1 MAMFSSPLNPA
12 MANLITFLAVI
23 SITVMR
29 LYAVFVSPLDLS
41 VDEAQYWLWSLTPE
55 AGYFTKPPMIAWL
68 ISIGTSL
75 AGSGEAGIR
84 LMAPIFHGI
93 TALILW
99 KLAGELYHPMAGR
112 LAALGWVT
120 LPAVGLASV
129 VMSTDTPLL
138 LFTSVMILALSPLAM
153 GRSLSLMEYSLAGI
167 MLGLGFLSKY
177 AAIYSLIS
185 IGIIWL
191 LNRQFRQLMRLK
203 NWVVFLISALIV
215 VSPNLIWNWQNG
227 FATITHLE
235 HNANIREASISIIS
249 GFYFLLSQA
258 AVIGPI
264 LLLAAVMAIG
274 TTAKHKGFL
283 LAFMAPPLIVITIQ
297 ASISEANANW
307 AILAWPPAIILVSG
321 WLCDSSSRLKRSWW
335 LAFIG
340 ASNIG
345 VIGMLWLMSITG
357 SMGIL
362 TPSSDPLRH
371 LRGWDIHHAD
381 ISAFIAPHSG
391 ATIIT
396 DRRVT
401 TALLTHRFRNTNI
414 RVRILDNDNI
424 PSNHY
429 EAYFSFSPSAH
440 DRPVIPVFPVFPVFL
455 VTESRQPLN
464 IDGVAWTGAMT
475 ISQAK
480 ISDQRE
486 RIFYIFE
493 GMDSG
498 N

>member
-1 MAMFSSPLNPA
+1 MASSPLNLSL
-12 MANLITFLAVI
+12 ANLITFLAVI
-23 SITVMR
+23 SITIMR

-55 AGYFTKPPMIAWL
+55 AGYFTKPPMIAWV

-84 LMAPIFHGI
+84 LMAPVFHGI

-99 KLAGELYHPMAGR
+99 KLADELYHPMAGR

-129 VMSTDTPLL
+129 VISSDTPLL
-138 LFTSVMILALSPLAM
+138 LFTSAMMLALSPLAM
-153 GRSLSLMEYSLAGI
+153 GRSLSLTTYSLAGI

-185 IGIIWL
+185 LGISIGIIWL
-191 LNRQFRQLMRLK
+191 MNRQFRQLMRLRD
-203 NWVVFLISALIV
+203 WGVFLLSALIV
-215 VSPNLIWNWQNG
+215 ISPNLIWNWQNG
-227 FATITHLE
+227 FATISHLE
-235 HNANIREASISIIS
+235 HNANIRDASISIIS
-249 GFYFLLSQA
+249 GLHFLVSQA
-258 AVIGPI
+258 AVTGPV
-264 LLLAAVMAIG
+264 LLLAVVMAIS
-274 TTAKHKGFL
+274 TSVKHKAFL

-297 ASISEANANW
+297 AMISEANANW

-321 WLCDSSSRLKRSWW
+321 WLCDGASRLKRPWW
-335 LAFIG
+335 LGFIG
-340 ASNIG
+340 ASNTG
-345 VIGMLWLMSITG
+345 VIGLVWLMCITG

-381 ISAFIAPHSG
+381 ISEFISPHPG

-401 TALLTHRFRNTNI
+401 TALLTHRFRDTDI
-414 RVRILDNDNI
+414 RIRIFDSDST

-429 EAYFSFSPSAH
+429 EAYFSFLPSAN
-440 DRPVIPVFPVFPVFL
+440 DQPVFL

-475 ISQAK
+475 ISQAR
-480 ISDQRE
+480 ISNQRE
-486 RIFYIFE
+486 RILYVFE
-493 GMDSG
+493 GIDG
-498 N
+498 TD

>member
-1 MAMFSSPLNPA
+1 MASSPLNLSL
-12 MANLITFLAVI
+12 ANLITFLAVI
-23 SITVMR
+23 SITIMR

-55 AGYFTKPPMIAWL
+55 AGYFTKPPMIAWV

-84 LMAPIFHGI
+84 LMAPVFHGI

-99 KLAGELYHPMAGR
+99 KLADELYHPMAGR

-129 VMSTDTPLL
+129 VISTDTPLL
-138 LFTSVMILALSPLAM
+138 LFTSAMMLALSPLAM
-153 GRSLSLMEYSLAGI
+153 GRSLSLTTYSLAGI

-185 IGIIWL
+185 LGISIGIIWL
-191 LNRQFRQLMRLK
+191 MNRQFRQLMRLRD
-203 NWVVFLISALIV
+203 WGVFLLSALIV
-215 VSPNLIWNWQNG
+215 ISPNLIWNWQNG
-227 FATITHLE
+227 FATISHLE
-235 HNANIREASISIIS
+235 HNANIRDASISIIS
-249 GFYFLLSQA
+249 GLHFLVSQA
-258 AVIGPI
+258 AVTGPV
-264 LLLAAVMAIG
+264 LLLAVVMAIS
-274 TTAKHKGFL
+274 TSVKHKAFL

-297 ASISEANANW
+297 AMISEANANW

-321 WLCDSSSRLKRSWW
+321 WLCDGASRLKRPWW
-335 LAFIG
+335 LGFIG
-340 ASNIG
+340 ASNTG
-345 VIGMLWLMSITG
+345 VIGLVWLMCITG

-381 ISAFIAPHSG
+381 ISEFISPHPG

-401 TALLTHRFRNTNI
+401 TALLTHRFRDTDI
-414 RVRILDNDNI
+414 RIRIFDSDST

-429 EAYFSFSPSAH
+429 EAYLSFSPSAH
-440 DRPVIPVFPVFPVFL
+440 DRPVIPVFL

-475 ISQAK
+475 ISQAR
-480 ISDQRE
+480 ISNQRE
-486 RIFYIFE
+486 RILYVFE
-493 GMDSG
+493 GIDG
-498 N
+498 TD